1 MINLWDIPAIDHH
14 AHNLLTV
21 EASQE
26 LPYVASFTEGYDPDI
41 LNDHAR
47 QSLFYR
53 RSIRDISQLLD
64 CEPTENAILTCR
76 QNLGLEKLTQKCL
89 QAANLEALFIDDG
102 FLADQILPRTWH
114 QQFIPAQ
121 RILRLEDLAENLLGQ
136 TSKFDTFLELFL
148 EAIDPPP
155 PEVVAFK
162 SIAAYRTGL
171 DIQITPID
179 FARSRFILLKKASS
193 DDSSIRLVDKP
204 LIDFLITEALEVA
217 AKHKLPVQFHTGFG
231 DPDLDLFVGNPLL
244 LRPLLKEERWRD
256 APIVL
261 LHASYPY
268 TREAGYLASV
278 YPQVYLDFGLAV
290 PFLSVR
296 GMRSTLRQLL
306 ELSPTTKLM
315 YSSDAHNIPE
325 LYYLGAKWGREIL
338 KQVLEESI
346 QDGDLT
352 VDEAEDIARGMLSEN
367 ARKLYLNF
375 QAQKLD

>member
-1 MINLWDIPAIDHH
+1 MIDLWDIPAIDHH

-26 LPYVASFTEGYDPDI
+26 FPYIAAFTEGNDPDI

-47 QSLFYR
+47 HSLFYR
-53 RSIRDISQLLD
+53 RSIRDIAQLLD
-64 CEPTENAILTCR
+64 CEPTETAILNSR
-76 QNLGLEKLTQKCL
+76 QNLGLEKLTQHCIK
-89 QAANLEALFIDDG
+89 AANLESLFLDDG
-102 FLADQILPRTWH
+102 FLSNQTLPQSWH
-114 QQFIPAQ
+114 QQFIPTQ
-121 RILRLEDLAENLLGQ
+121 KILRLEELAENLLGE
-136 TSKFDTFLELFL
+136 TSKFDTFLDLFL
-148 EAIDPPP
+148 KAIDPPP
-155 PEVVAFK
+155 PEVIAFK

-171 DIQITPID
+171 DIQITPKD
-179 FARSRFILLKKASS
+179 FARSRFILLKKAAQNE
-193 DDSSIRLVDKP
+193 SSIRLVDKP

-231 DPDLDLFVGNPLL
+231 DPDLDLFVGNPVL
-244 LRPLLKEERWRD
+244 LRPLLEEKRWRD

-268 TREAGYLASV
+268 IREAGYLASV

-290 PFLSVR
+290 PFLSVM

-315 YSSDAHNIPE
+315 YSSDAHHIPE
-325 LYYLGAKWGREIL
+325 LYYLGAKWGRKIL
-338 KQVLEESI
+338 KQVLEQSI

-352 VDEAEDIARGMLSEN
+352 VNEAEDIARGLLSEN
-367 ARKLYLNF
+367 ARRLYLNF